1 MRNNIPNILHVQHLV
16 QHIICAILHFL
27 VDGLCLCCLYL
38 LIPPSST
45 AGLIG
50 IFITY
55 NVLAFLTQPLTGH
68 WVDGMKHKHQML
80 FMSILCLL
88 LAVLATTFTIATGS
102 QGVSLVSM
110 VLIATLLG
118 VGNSFFHVWGGKQ
131 VATTS
136 ANDMRVLGMF
146 VSTGAMGL
154 AVSMVF
160 YSWTLLYVYLLS
172 ISILSLFIAK
182 EKDTIDVSIS
192 TSQPS
197 AWKKP
202 MPKLTPAL
210 MPIIILFAFVMFR
223 SYISEAFSSG
233 ISKTSST
240 ILILGALCMLGKMA
254 GGWIAK
260 HVGILKSMTAILF
273 VVCICLMNLRTHWS
287 VLLLGLFTINLT
299 MPITLHLANRV
310 LPGREGLAFGILAAA
325 LMPGY
330 LLSASTL
337 SLSATQ
343 TGWLTSPHA
352 IMLWALLSTILI
364 ELLVLLQL
372 GERRKN
378 ILLASIGINILTNVS
393 LNFYLFFVSYTDT
406 TVIIGELLVVLTE
419 ALCYYFFTKNLAQ
432 SFIYS
437 LLCNAISFLLGEFFQ
452 LIFTALGT

>member
-55 NVLAFLTQPLTGH
+55 NLLAFLTQPLTGH

-136 ANDMRVLGMF
+136 ANDMRALGVF

-172 ISILSLFIAK
+172 ISILSLFTMR
-182 EKDTIDVSIS
+182 DTPEVQGSS
-192 TSQPS
+192 TTFFQQIHLKSTTT
-197 AWKKP
+197 ATVAT
-202 MPKLTPAL
+202 LVL
-210 MPIIILFAFVMFR
+210 LFLFVMFR

-240 ILILGALCMLGKMA
+240 ILMLGALCMLGKMA

-273 VVCICLMNLRTHWS
+273 VVFICLMNLRTHWS
-287 VLLLGLFTINLT
+287 VLMLGLFTINLT

-330 LLSASTL
+330 LLSVSTV
-337 SLSATQ
+337 SFSATQ

-372 GERRKN
+372 GEKRKN

-393 LNFYLFFVSYTDT
+393 LNYYLFFVSYTDT
-406 TVIIGELLVVLTE
+406 TVIIGEALVVLTE

>member
-136 ANDMRVLGMF
+136 ANDMRVLGVF

-172 ISILSLFIAK
+172 ISILSLFTMR
-182 EKDTIDVSIS
+182 DTPEVQGSS
-192 TSQPS
+192 TTFFQQIHLKSTTT
-197 AWKKP
+197 ATVAT
-202 MPKLTPAL
+202 LVL
-210 MPIIILFAFVMFR
+210 LFLFVMFR
-223 SYISEAFSSG
+223 SYIGEAFSSG

-240 ILILGALCMLGKMA
+240 ILMLGALCMLGKMA

-260 HVGILKSMTAILF
+260 HVGILKSMAAILF

-330 LLSASTL
+330 LLSASTV
-337 SLSATQ
+337 SFSATQ

-352 IMLWALLSTILI
+352 IMLWALLSTIFI

-372 GERRKN
+372 GERRKK

-393 LNFYLFFVSYTDT
+393 LNYYLFFVSYTDT
-406 TVIIGELLVVLTE
+406 TVIIGEFLVVLTE

>member
-136 ANDMRVLGMF
+136 ANDMRALGVF

-172 ISILSLFIAK
+172 ISILSLFTMR
-182 EKDTIDVSIS
+182 DTPEVQGSS
-192 TSQPS
+192 TTFFQQIHLKSTTT
-197 AWKKP
+197 ATVAT
-202 MPKLTPAL
+202 LVL
-210 MPIIILFAFVMFR
+210 LFLFVMFR

-240 ILILGALCMLGKMA
+240 ILMLGALCMLGKMA

-273 VVCICLMNLRTHWS
+273 VVFICLMNLRTHWS

-310 LPGREGLAFGILAAA
+310 LPGKEGLAFGILAAA

-330 LLSASTL
+330 LLSVSTL

-352 IMLWALLSTILI
+352 IMLWALLSTIFI

-372 GERRKN
+372 GERRKI

-393 LNFYLFFVSYTDT
+393 LNYYLFFVSYTDT

-452 LIFTALGT
+452 LIFTALGA

>member
-16 QHIICAILHFL
+16 QHTICAILHFL

-55 NVLAFLTQPLTGH
+55 NLLAFLTQPLTGH

-136 ANDMRVLGMF
+136 ANDMRALGLF

-172 ISILSLFIAK
+172 ISILSLFTMR
-182 EKDTIDVSIS
+182 DTPEVQGSS
-192 TSQPS
+192 TTFFQQIHLKSTTT
-197 AWKKP
+197 ATVAT
-202 MPKLTPAL
+202 LVL
-210 MPIIILFAFVMFR
+210 LFLFVMFR

-233 ISKTSST
+233 ISKNQST
-240 ILILGALCMLGKMA
+240 ILLLGALCMFGKMA

-273 VVCICLMNLRTHWS
+273 VVFICLMNLRTHWS
-287 VLLLGLFTINLT
+287 VLPLGLFTINLT

-310 LPGREGLAFGILAAA
+310 LPGKEGLAFGILAAA

-372 GERRKN
+372 GERRKK
-378 ILLASIGINILTNVS
+378 LLFASIGINILTNVS

-437 LLCNAISFLLGEFFQ
+437 LLCNAIGFLLGEFFQ

>member
-55 NVLAFLTQPLTGH
+55 NLLAFLTQPLTGH

-136 ANDMRVLGMF
+136 ANDMRALGMF

-172 ISILSLFIAK
+172 ISILSLFTMR
-182 EKDTIDVSIS
+182 DTPEVQGSS
-192 TSQPS
+192 TTFFQQIHLKSTTT
-197 AWKKP
+197 ATVAT
-202 MPKLTPAL
+202 LVL
-210 MPIIILFAFVMFR
+210 LFAFVMFR

-240 ILILGALCMLGKMA
+240 ILMLGALCMLGKMA

-273 VVCICLMNLRTHWS
+273 VVFICLMNLGIHWS
-287 VLLLGLFTINLT
+287 VLMLGLFTINLT

-343 TGWLTSPHA
+343 IGWLTSPHA

-393 LNFYLFFVSYTDT
+393 LNYYLFFVSYTNT
-406 TVIIGELLVVLTE
+406 PVIIGELLVVLTE

>member
-16 QHIICAILHFL
+16 QHTICAILHFL

-55 NVLAFLTQPLTGH
+55 NLLAFLTQPLTGH

-102 QGVSLVSM
+102 QGVSLISM

-136 ANDMRVLGMF
+136 ANDMRALGVF

-172 ISILSLFIAK
+172 ISILSLFTMR
-182 EKDTIDVSIS
+182 DTPEVQGSS
-192 TSQPS
+192 TTFFQQIHLKSTTT
-197 AWKKP
+197 ATVAT
-202 MPKLTPAL
+202 LVL
-210 MPIIILFAFVMFR
+210 LFLFVMFR

-240 ILILGALCMLGKMA
+240 ILMLGALCMLGKMA

-260 HVGILKSMTAILF
+260 HFGILKSMTAILF
-273 VVCICLMNLRTHWS
+273 VVFICLMNLRTHWS

-310 LPGREGLAFGILAAA
+310 LPGKEGLAFGILAAA

-330 LLSASTL
+330 LLSASTV
-337 SLSATQ
+337 SFSATQ

-372 GERRKN
+372 GERRKKL
-378 ILLASIGINILTNVS
+378 LLASIGINILTNVS
-393 LNFYLFFVSYTDT
+393 LNYYLFFVSYTDT
-406 TVIIGELLVVLTE
+406 TVIIGEALVVLTE

>member
-55 NVLAFLTQPLTGH
+55 NLLAFLTQPLTGH

-136 ANDMRVLGMF
+136 ANDMRALGVF

-172 ISILSLFIAK
+172 ISILSLFTMR
-182 EKDTIDVSIS
+182 DTPEVQGSS
-192 TSQPS
+192 TTFFQQIHLKSTTT
-197 AWKKP
+197 ATVAT
-202 MPKLTPAL
+202 LVL
-210 MPIIILFAFVMFR
+210 LFLFVMFR
-223 SYISEAFSSG
+223 SYIGEAFSSG

-240 ILILGALCMLGKMA
+240 ILMLGALCMFGKMA

-260 HVGILKSMTAILF
+260 HIGILKSMTAILF

-337 SLSATQ
+337 SFSATQ

-378 ILLASIGINILTNVS
+378 ILLASIIINIITNVS
-393 LNFYLFFVSYTDT
+393 LNYYLFFISYTDT
-406 TVIIGELLVVLTE
+406 TVIIGEVLVVLTE

>member
-16 QHIICAILHFL
+16 QHTICAILHFL

-136 ANDMRVLGMF
+136 ANDMRVLGVF

-172 ISILSLFIAK
+172 ISILSLFTMR
-182 EKDTIDVSIS
+182 DTPEVQGSS
-192 TSQPS
+192 TTFFQQIHLKSTTT
-197 AWKKP
+197 ATVAT
-202 MPKLTPAL
+202 LVL
-210 MPIIILFAFVMFR
+210 LFLFAMFR

-240 ILILGALCMLGKMA
+240 ILMLGALCMLGKMA

-273 VVCICLMNLRTHWS
+273 VVFICLMNLGIHWS

-310 LPGREGLAFGILAAA
+310 LPGNEGLAFGILAAA

-352 IMLWALLSTILI
+352 IMLWALLSTIFI

-372 GERRKN
+372 GERRKKL
-378 ILLASIGINILTNVS
+378 LLASIGINIITNVS
-393 LNFYLFFVSYTDT
+393 LNYYLFFVSYTDT
-406 TVIIGELLVVLTE
+406 TVIIGEFLVVLTE

-452 LIFTALGT
+452 LIFTAVGA

>member
-136 ANDMRVLGMF
+136 ANDMRALGVF

-172 ISILSLFIAK
+172 ISILSLFTMR
-182 EKDTIDVSIS
+182 DTPEVQGSS
-192 TSQPS
+192 TTFFQQIHLKSTTT
-197 AWKKP
+197 ATVAT
-202 MPKLTPAL
+202 LVL
-210 MPIIILFAFVMFR
+210 LFLFVMFR

-273 VVCICLMNLRTHWS
+273 VVFICLMNLRTHWS

-310 LPGREGLAFGILAAA
+310 LPGKEGLAFGILAAA

-330 LLSASTL
+330 LLSVSTL

-352 IMLWALLSTILI
+352 IMLWALLSTIFI

-372 GERRKN
+372 GERRKI

-393 LNFYLFFVSYTDT
+393 LNYYLFFVSYTDT

-452 LIFTALGT
+452 LIFTALGA

>member
-16 QHIICAILHFL
+16 QHTICAILHFL

-136 ANDMRVLGMF
+136 ANDMRVLGVF

-172 ISILSLFIAK
+172 ISILSLFTMR
-182 EKDTIDVSIS
+182 DTPEVQGSS
-192 TSQPS
+192 TTFFQQIHLKSTTT
-197 AWKKP
+197 ATVAT
-202 MPKLTPAL
+202 LVL
-210 MPIIILFAFVMFR
+210 LFLFAMFR

-240 ILILGALCMLGKMA
+240 ILMLGALCMLGKMA

-273 VVCICLMNLRTHWS
+273 VVFICLMNLGIHWS

-310 LPGREGLAFGILAAA
+310 LPGNEGLAFGILAAA

-352 IMLWALLSTILI
+352 IMLWALLSTIFI

-372 GERRKN
+372 GERRKKL
-378 ILLASIGINILTNVS
+378 LLASIGINIITNVS
-393 LNFYLFFVSYTDT
+393 LNYYLFFVSYTDT

>member
-118 VGNSFFHVWGGKQ
+118 FGNSLFHVWGGKQ

-136 ANDMRVLGMF
+136 ANDMRALGVF

-172 ISILSLFIAK
+172 ISILSLFTMR
-182 EKDTIDVSIS
+182 DTPEVQGSS
-192 TSQPS
+192 TTFFQQIHLKSTT
-197 AWKKP
+197 ATVAT
-202 MPKLTPAL
+202 LVL
-210 MPIIILFAFVMFR
+210 LFLFVMFR

-240 ILILGALCMLGKMA
+240 ILMLGALCMLGKMA

-273 VVCICLMNLRTHWS
+273 VVFICLMNLRTHWS

-310 LPGREGLAFGILAAA
+310 LPGKEGLAFGILAAA

-352 IMLWALLSTILI
+352 IMLWALLSTIFI

-372 GERRKN
+372 GERRKK

-393 LNFYLFFVSYTDT
+393 LNYYLFFVSYTDT

>member
-55 NVLAFLTQPLTGH
+55 NLLAFLTQPLTGH

-136 ANDMRVLGMF
+136 ANDIRALGVF

-172 ISILSLFIAK
+172 ISILSLFTMR
-182 EKDTIDVSIS
+182 DTPEVQGSS
-192 TSQPS
+192 TTFFQQIHLKSTTT
-197 AWKKP
+197 ATVAT
-202 MPKLTPAL
+202 LVL
-210 MPIIILFAFVMFR
+210 LFLFVMFR

-240 ILILGALCMLGKMA
+240 ILMLGALCMLGKMA

-260 HVGILKSMTAILF
+260 HIGILKSMTAILF
-273 VVCICLMNLRTHWS
+273 VVFICLMNLRTHWS

-310 LPGREGLAFGILAAA
+310 LPGKEGLAFGILAAA

-372 GERRKN
+372 GERRKKL
-378 ILLASIGINILTNVS
+378 LLASIIINILTNVS
-393 LNFYLFFVSYTDT
+393 LNYYLFFVSYTDT
-406 TVIIGELLVVLTE
+406 TVIIGEALVVLTE

-452 LIFTALGT
+452 LIFTALGA